1 MATRTAARKR
11 STTSRPA
18 PARRVPKP
26 ALAVER
32 FALGNGLHVV
42 LGPDRSAPTVAI
54 TVNYD
59 VGFRSEPEG
68 RTGFAHLFEHL
79 MFQGSTNLEKG
90 EADKLIEGNGGT
102 LNGSTR
108 SDYTNYISMLPSNA
122 LELGLFLEADRMRS
136 TRINAENLQ
145 NQIDVVKEEIRVN
158 VLNQPYGGFPWIDL
172 PPVMF
177 DTFNNAHNGYG
188 SFVDLE
194 SATVDDAQQ
203 FFDTFYAPAN
213 AQLCVTGDFDVAR
226 ITTMIEEQFGSI
238 KKRKAPKIPDV
249 GEAHPTSERRVTKE
263 DAMAPMPAIAIGYRV
278 PDPIKA
284 LDDYLAA
291 IVLVEV
297 LTDGEGSRLHQR
309 LVKESRLASHVGGLM
324 GTFGDPFDVRDPTM
338 LQLLAYHP
346 GGTADE
352 VLAAVDDEVARIV
365 DVGVADEELHRVQ
378 TSLISGHLRRL
389 DNLLQRSQFMATL
402 EQQRQRAELVNEIPE
417 LLAGVEATA
426 VVGAAERWLRPDRR
440 AVLEVRPGAGA
451 GA

>member
-1 MATRTAARKR
+1 MATTTKR
-11 STTSRPA
+11 RPI
-18 PARRVPKP
+18 PKP

-32 FALGNGLHVV
+32 FTLPNGLRVV

-90 EADKLIEGNGGT
+90 EADKLIEGNGGV

-136 TRINAENLQ
+136 TRINEENLQ

-158 VLNQPYGGFPWIDL
+158 VLNRPYGGFPWIDL
-172 PPVMF
+172 PPIMF
-177 DTFNNAHNGYG
+177 ESFNNAHNGYG

-194 SATVDDAQQ
+194 SATVDDAQD
-203 FFDTFYAPAN
+203 FFNTFYAPAN

-226 ITTMIEEQFGSI
+226 ITTLIETHFGDI
-238 KKRKAPKIPDV
+238 KKRRAPKVPDV
-249 GEAHPTSERRVTKE
+249 GEPRIREERRAVKY
-263 DAMAPMPAIAIGYRV
+263 DAMAPMPALAAGYRV
-278 PDPIKA
+278 PDPIKQM
-284 LDDYLAA
+284 DEFLAA
-291 IVLVEV
+291 VVLVEV

-309 LVKESRLASHVGGLM
+309 LVKEDRVASHIGGM
-324 GTFGDPFDVRDPTM
+324 IGTFGDPFDVRDPTM

-346 GGTADE
+346 GGTSDQ
-352 VLAAVDDEVARIV
+352 VLAAVDDEVERLVADGI
-365 DVGVADEELHRVQ
+365 ADEELHRVQ
-378 TSLISGHLRRL
+378 TSLISAHLRRL
-389 DNLLQRSQFMATL
+389 DNLLQRSMFMATL
-402 EQQRQRAELVNEIPE
+402 EQQRKQAELVNELPE
-417 LLAGVEATA
+417 LLAAVEAEA
-426 VVGAAERWLRPDRR
+426 VVDAAADWLASGGR
-440 AVLEVRPGAGA
+440 AVLEVRPGTGEDE
-451 GA
+451 GTGR